1 MINETLKNALSA
13 AAAAVPNKED
23 CHDPLMERLQIP
35 PERTEMAYQNL
46 FMSLAYF
53 LKYKVKAAKENEL
66 KKYGVYVKS
75 NDQFIIGAYISIIDN
90 DGEDSVV
97 LDYTFD
103 EENFKD
109 LIDAGYAI
117 STDDPSFAAYASA
130 ATAKVPGQNGESISF
145 YILPQYLHTVYVL
158 AADVLKSHIEAL
170 LDDPSAD
177 KSVTVDNLFTATGYL
192 DDNGT
197 KHVSIEKDE
206 LLKQII
212 KSDDLNEV
220 AA

>member
-23 CHDPLMERLQIP
+23 CHDPLMERIQLP

-53 LKYKVKAAKENEL
+53 LKFKVKAAKENEL

-75 NDQFIIGAYISIIDN
+75 NDQFMFGAYISVIDN
-90 DGEDSVV
+90 DGEDSIT

-103 EENFKD
+103 EDNFKD
-109 LIDAGYAI
+109 LIDNGYAI
-117 STDDPSFAAYASA
+117 CTDDPSFAAYSTA
-130 ATAKVPGQNGESISF
+130 ATSKVPGANGESISF

-158 AADVLKSHIEAL
+158 AIETLKSYIEGL
-170 LDDPSAD
+170 LDDPSAE
-177 KSVTVDNLFTATGYL
+177 KTVTVDNLFTATGYI
-192 DDNGT
+192 DNGI
-197 KHVSIEKDE
+197 KRISIEKDE

-212 KSDDLNEV
+212 KSDDENEV